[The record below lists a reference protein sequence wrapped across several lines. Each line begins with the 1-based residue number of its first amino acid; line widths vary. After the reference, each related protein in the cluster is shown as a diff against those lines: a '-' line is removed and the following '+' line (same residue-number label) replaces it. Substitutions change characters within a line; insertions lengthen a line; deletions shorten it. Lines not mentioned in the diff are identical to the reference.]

1 MKGGLSLVRGLVVV
15 CGQRRDVIAAGEQ
28 RVAYTYMGVCES
40 VAFGGGGGGGWDR
53 PRGRATCRAL
63 RIAKDHTC
71 VYKYTHY
78 HHPVACYALIHDL
91 VFLSFH
97 SDY

>member
-1 MKGGLSLVRGLVVV
+1 MV
-15 CGQRRDVIAAGEQ
+15 CRWSEGSWWFEAKAATSSQQANSGS
-28 RVAYTYMGVCES
+28 RTYMGVCES
-40 VAFGGGGGGGWDR
+40 VAFGGGKGGGWDR

-91 VFLSFH
+91 IFLSFH
-97 SDY
+97 PDY